1 MYSCANIGNPSG
13 GPIDKTPPIFMRS
26 NPTPN
31 AVNVKDRKIEIF
43 FDEIVTLKDPSTKII
58 VSPAQTEMPRMS
70 ALGRKVTVELVDSLL
85 PNTTYTIDFSN
96 SIQDNNEGNAID
108 NFAFAF
114 STGSVID
121 SMRVSGYVLD
131 SRTLEPMQS
140 VVVGLQSN
148 LADSA
153 FHKEKLQ
160 RVALTNDRGQFTIRN
175 VSPGSYHIFALKD
188 LDRDYKFGNPTE
200 DIAFLDSIIVPS
212 IGSREAAD
220 TVYND
225 LNEIDTIMRAT
236 RPAYFPNDILLS
248 MFNEDR
254 KSQYL
259 ANNLRVDST
268 RISLTFAA
276 ASDTLPS
283 LSIVGRNDVPDQ
295 WYTLERSQTND
306 TLTYWIRPPHL
317 VSADT
322 LMVATTYLRTDTAS
336 NLSWGT
342 DTLKFTFQRQKAKKK
357 KKNEETDSLEQIRF
371 MELHPLANDTQEV
384 YAPLLLQTGTPIER
398 YSREAFHLQRKLQND
413 TIFYPAE
420 IKSIALR
427 DSTLN
432 RRDLM
437 LKVDWEPGAAYTLA
451 VDSLAMTDIYGLQTK
466 PLKVDF
472 NVRKM
477 EEYGNIVFNIP
488 AVRDSAIVELLDGTE
503 KIVLRAP
510 VKSHRAE
517 LLNLLP
523 GKYYARL
530 FIDRNGNGKYD
541 TGNYDMHLQP
551 EETVY
556 YPGAINLKKNWDVEQ
571 TWDIYATPIDKQK
584 PEAIKK
590 NKPERKKWEK
600 VNTEKT
606 ETDEDEE
613 NGFSDF
619 SNPNDPNLRNSN
631 NFGNY
636 RKYDSKIYFHFFAQK
651 FAHSTKAH
659 YLCTRKSQQR
669 LCPDGGIGRRA
680 GLKHQWSKIHPGSIP
695 GLGTQKRL

>member
-1 MYSCANIGNPSG
+1 MNNSKSLYYIFIIIAAAVMYSCANIGNPSG

-371 MELHPLANDTQEV
+371 MELHPLANGTQEV

-510 VKSHRAE
+510 VKNHRAE

-636 RKYDSKIYFHFFAQK
+636 R
-651 FAHSTKAH
+651 
-659 YLCTRKSQQR
+659 R
-669 LCPDGGIGRRA
+669 
-680 GLKHQWSKIHPGSIP
+680 
-695 GLGTQKRL
+695 

>member
-1 MYSCANIGNPSG
+1 MNNSKSLYYIFIIIAAAVMYSCANIGNPSG

-220 TVYND
+220 TVYTD

-322 LMVATTYLRTDTAS
+322 LIVATTYLRTDTAS

-371 MELHPLANDTQEV
+371 MELHPLANGTQEV

-510 VKSHRAE
+510 VKNHRAE

-636 RKYDSKIYFHFFAQK
+636 RK
-651 FAHSTKAH
+651 
-659 YLCTRKSQQR
+659 
-669 LCPDGGIGRRA
+669 
-680 GLKHQWSKIHPGSIP
+680 
-695 GLGTQKRL
+695 

>member
-1 MYSCANIGNPSG
+1 MLFSRLALSLQAETENQMNNSKSLYYIFIIIAAAVMYSCANIGNPSG

-371 MELHPLANDTQEV
+371 MELHPLANGTQEV

-413 TIFYPAE
+413 TTFYPAE

-427 DSTLN
+427 DSTLS

-437 LKVDWEPGAAYTLA
+437 LKVDWEPGAAYKLA

-477 EEYGNIVFNIP
+477 EEYGNIVFNIT

-510 VKSHRAE
+510 VKNHRAE

-636 RKYDSKIYFHFFAQK
+636 SR
-651 FAHSTKAH
+651 
-659 YLCTRKSQQR
+659 
-669 LCPDGGIGRRA
+669 
-680 GLKHQWSKIHPGSIP
+680 
-695 GLGTQKRL
+695 

>member
-1 MYSCANIGNPSG
+1 MNNSKSLYYIFIIIAAAVMYSCANIGNPSG

-43 FDEIVTLKDPSTKII
+43 FDEIVSLKDPSTKII

-306 TLTYWIRPPHL
+306 TLIYWIRPPHL

-371 MELHPLANDTQEV
+371 MELHPLANGTQEV

-413 TIFYPAE
+413 TTFYPAE

-427 DSTLN
+427 DSTLS

-488 AVRDSAIVELLDGTE
+488 AVRDSAIVELLDGTD
-503 KIVLRAP
+503 KVVLHTP
-510 VKSHRAE
+510 VKNHRAE
-517 LLNLLP
+517 LLNLQP

-636 RKYDSKIYFHFFAQK
+636 R
-651 FAHSTKAH
+651 
-659 YLCTRKSQQR
+659 R
-669 LCPDGGIGRRA
+669 
-680 GLKHQWSKIHPGSIP
+680 
-695 GLGTQKRL
+695 

>member
-43 FDEIVTLKDPSTKII
+43 FDEIVSLKDPSTKII

-322 LMVATTYLRTDTAS
+322 LMVATTYLRTDTTS

-371 MELHPLANDTQEV
+371 MELHPLANGTQEV

-413 TIFYPAE
+413 TTFYPAE

-427 DSTLN
+427 DSTLS

-584 PEAIKK
+584 SEAIKK

-619 SNPNDPNLRNSN
+619 SNPDDPNQRNSN

-636 RKYDSKIYFHFFAQK
+636 R
-651 FAHSTKAH
+651 
-659 YLCTRKSQQR
+659 R
-669 LCPDGGIGRRA
+669 
-680 GLKHQWSKIHPGSIP
+680 
-695 GLGTQKRL
+695 

>member
-371 MELHPLANDTQEV
+371 MELHPLANGTQEV

-413 TIFYPAE
+413 TTFYPAE

-427 DSTLN
+427 DSTLS

-488 AVRDSAIVELLDGTE
+488 AVRDSAIVELLDGTD
-503 KIVLRAP
+503 KVVLHTP
-510 VKSHRAE
+510 VKNHRAE

-541 TGNYDMHLQP
+541 TGNYDMNLQP

-613 NGFSDF
+613 NGFNDF

-636 RKYDSKIYFHFFAQK
+636 SR
-651 FAHSTKAH
+651 
-659 YLCTRKSQQR
+659 
-669 LCPDGGIGRRA
+669 
-680 GLKHQWSKIHPGSIP
+680 
-695 GLGTQKRL
+695 

>member
-1 MYSCANIGNPSG
+1 MNNSKSLYYIFIIIAAAVMYSCANIGNPSG

-248 MFNEDR
+248 MFNEGR

-371 MELHPLANDTQEV
+371 MELHPLANGTQEV

-413 TIFYPAE
+413 TTFYPAE

-427 DSTLN
+427 DSTLS

-631 NFGNY
+631 NFGDY
-636 RKYDSKIYFHFFAQK
+636 R
-651 FAHSTKAH
+651 
-659 YLCTRKSQQR
+659 R
-669 LCPDGGIGRRA
+669 
-680 GLKHQWSKIHPGSIP
+680 
-695 GLGTQKRL
+695 

>member
-1 MYSCANIGNPSG
+1 MNNSKSLYYIFIIIAAAVMYSCANIGNPSG

-31 AVNVKDRKIEIF
+31 AVNVKDRKIDIF
-43 FDEIVTLKDPSTKII
+43 FDEIVTLKDPLTKII

-371 MELHPLANDTQEV
+371 MELHPLANGTQEV

-636 RKYDSKIYFHFFAQK
+636 SR
-651 FAHSTKAH
+651 
-659 YLCTRKSQQR
+659 
-669 LCPDGGIGRRA
+669 
-680 GLKHQWSKIHPGSIP
+680 
-695 GLGTQKRL
+695 

>member
-1 MYSCANIGNPSG
+1 MENQMNNSKSLYYIFIIIAAAVMYSCANIGNPSG

-371 MELHPLANDTQEV
+371 MELHPLANGTQEV

-427 DSTLN
+427 DSTLS

-510 VKSHRAE
+510 VKNHRAE

-631 NFGNY
+631 NFG
-636 RKYDSKIYFHFFAQK
+636 D
-651 FAHSTKAH
+651 
-659 YLCTRKSQQR
+659 YLR
-669 LCPDGGIGRRA
+669 
-680 GLKHQWSKIHPGSIP
+680 
-695 GLGTQKRL
+695 

>member
-1 MYSCANIGNPSG
+1 MNNSKSLYYIFIIIAAAVMYSCANIGNPSG

-317 VSADT
+317 VSDDT
-322 LMVATTYLRTDTAS
+322 LMVATTYLRTDTTS

-371 MELHPLANDTQEV
+371 MELHPLANGTQEV

-413 TIFYPAE
+413 TTFYPAE

-427 DSTLN
+427 DSTLS

-636 RKYDSKIYFHFFAQK
+636 R
-651 FAHSTKAH
+651 
-659 YLCTRKSQQR
+659 R
-669 LCPDGGIGRRA
+669 
-680 GLKHQWSKIHPGSIP
+680 
-695 GLGTQKRL
+695 

>member
-1 MYSCANIGNPSG
+1 MNNSKSLYYIFIIIAAAVMYSCANIGNPSG

-212 IGSREAAD
+212 IGSREAAG

-371 MELHPLANDTQEV
+371 MELHPLANGTQEV

-413 TIFYPAE
+413 TTFYPAE

-427 DSTLN
+427 DSTLS

-488 AVRDSAIVELLDGTE
+488 AVRDSAIVELLDGTD
-503 KIVLRAP
+503 KVVLHTP
-510 VKSHRAE
+510 VKNHRAE

-541 TGNYDMHLQP
+541 TGNYDMNLQP

-613 NGFSDF
+613 NGFNDF

-636 RKYDSKIYFHFFAQK
+636 SR
-651 FAHSTKAH
+651 
-659 YLCTRKSQQR
+659 
-669 LCPDGGIGRRA
+669 
-680 GLKHQWSKIHPGSIP
+680 
-695 GLGTQKRL
+695 

>member
-1 MYSCANIGNPSG
+1 MNNSKSLYYIFIIITAAVMYSCANIGNPSG

-371 MELHPLANDTQEV
+371 MELHPLANGTQEV

-413 TIFYPAE
+413 TTFYPAE

-427 DSTLN
+427 DSTLS

-584 PEAIKK
+584 SEAIKK

-636 RKYDSKIYFHFFAQK
+636 SR
-651 FAHSTKAH
+651 
-659 YLCTRKSQQR
+659 
-669 LCPDGGIGRRA
+669 
-680 GLKHQWSKIHPGSIP
+680 
-695 GLGTQKRL
+695 

>member
-1 MYSCANIGNPSG
+1 MLFSRLALSLQAETENQMNNSKSLYYIFIIIAAAVMYSCANIGNPSG

-43 FDEIVTLKDPSTKII
+43 FDEIVSLKDPSTKII

-121 SMRVSGYVLD
+121 SMRVSGYVID

-212 IGSREAAD
+212 IGTREAAD

-283 LSIVGRNDVPDQ
+283 LNIVGRNDVPDQ

-322 LMVATTYLRTDTAS
+322 LMVAATYLRTDTAS

-371 MELHPLANDTQEV
+371 MELHPLANGTQEV

-432 RRDLM
+432 RRDLV

-477 EEYGNIVFNIP
+477 EEYGNIVFNIT

-510 VKSHRAE
+510 VKNHRAE

-636 RKYDSKIYFHFFAQK
+636 R
-651 FAHSTKAH
+651 
-659 YLCTRKSQQR
+659 R
-669 LCPDGGIGRRA
+669 
-680 GLKHQWSKIHPGSIP
+680 
-695 GLGTQKRL
+695 

>member
-1 MYSCANIGNPSG
+1 MNNSKSLYYIFIIIAAAVMYSCANIGNPSG

-212 IGSREAAD
+212 IGTREAAD

-371 MELHPLANDTQEV
+371 MELHPLANGTQEV

-413 TIFYPAE
+413 TTFYPAE

-432 RRDLM
+432 RRDLV

-477 EEYGNIVFNIP
+477 EEYGNIVFNIT

-636 RKYDSKIYFHFFAQK
+636 SR
-651 FAHSTKAH
+651 
-659 YLCTRKSQQR
+659 
-669 LCPDGGIGRRA
+669 
-680 GLKHQWSKIHPGSIP
+680 
-695 GLGTQKRL
+695 

>member
-1 MYSCANIGNPSG
+1 MNNSKSLYYIFIIIAAAVMYSCANIGNPSG

-322 LMVATTYLRTDTAS
+322 LIVATTYLHTDTAS

-371 MELHPLANDTQEV
+371 MELHPLANGTQEV

-413 TIFYPAE
+413 TTFYPAE

-427 DSTLN
+427 DSTLS

-437 LKVDWEPGAAYTLA
+437 LKVDWEPGAAYKLA

-613 NGFSDF
+613 NGFNDF
-619 SNPNDPNLRNSN
+619 SNPDDPNLRNSN

-636 RKYDSKIYFHFFAQK
+636 SR
-651 FAHSTKAH
+651 
-659 YLCTRKSQQR
+659 
-669 LCPDGGIGRRA
+669 
-680 GLKHQWSKIHPGSIP
+680 
-695 GLGTQKRL
+695 

>member
-1 MYSCANIGNPSG
+1 MNNSKSLYYIFIIIAAAVMYSCANIGNPSG

-26 NPTPN
+26 NPAPN
-31 AVNVKDRKIEIF
+31 SVNVKDRKIEIF

-121 SMRVSGYVLD
+121 SMRVSGYVID

-212 IGSREAAD
+212 IGTREAAD

-283 LSIVGRNDVPDQ
+283 LNIVGRNDVPDL

-371 MELHPLANDTQEV
+371 MELHPLANGTQEV

-432 RRDLM
+432 RRDLV

-477 EEYGNIVFNIP
+477 EEYGNIVFNIT

-510 VKSHRAE
+510 VKNHRAE

-636 RKYDSKIYFHFFAQK
+636 SR
-651 FAHSTKAH
+651 
-659 YLCTRKSQQR
+659 
-669 LCPDGGIGRRA
+669 
-680 GLKHQWSKIHPGSIP
+680 
-695 GLGTQKRL
+695 

>member
-1 MYSCANIGNPSG
+1 MNNSKSLYYIFIIIAAAVMYSCANIGNPSG

-371 MELHPLANDTQEV
+371 MELHPLANGTQEV

-413 TIFYPAE
+413 TTFYPAE

-427 DSTLN
+427 DSTLS

-510 VKSHRAE
+510 VKNHRAE

-636 RKYDSKIYFHFFAQK
+636 RK
-651 FAHSTKAH
+651 
-659 YLCTRKSQQR
+659 
-669 LCPDGGIGRRA
+669 
-680 GLKHQWSKIHPGSIP
+680 
-695 GLGTQKRL
+695 

>member
-1 MYSCANIGNPSG
+1 MNNSKSLYYIFIIIAAAVMYSCANIGNPSG

-212 IGSREAAD
+212 IGTREAAD

-371 MELHPLANDTQEV
+371 MELHPLANGTQEV

-432 RRDLM
+432 RRDLV

-477 EEYGNIVFNIP
+477 EEYGNIVFNIT

-510 VKSHRAE
+510 VKNHRAE

-636 RKYDSKIYFHFFAQK
+636 R
-651 FAHSTKAH
+651 
-659 YLCTRKSQQR
+659 R
-669 LCPDGGIGRRA
+669 
-680 GLKHQWSKIHPGSIP
+680 
-695 GLGTQKRL
+695 

>member
-1 MYSCANIGNPSG
+1 MNNSKSLYYIFIIIAAAVMYSCANIGNPSG

-175 VSPGSYHIFALKD
+175 VSSGSYHIFALKD

-317 VSADT
+317 VSDDT

-371 MELHPLANDTQEV
+371 MELHPLANGTQEV

-413 TIFYPAE
+413 TTFYPAE

-427 DSTLN
+427 DSTLS

-636 RKYDSKIYFHFFAQK
+636 R
-651 FAHSTKAH
+651 
-659 YLCTRKSQQR
+659 R
-669 LCPDGGIGRRA
+669 
-680 GLKHQWSKIHPGSIP
+680 
-695 GLGTQKRL
+695 

>member
-1 MYSCANIGNPSG
+1 MNNSKSLYYIFIIIAAAVMYSCANIGNPSG

-121 SMRVSGYVLD
+121 SMRMSGYVLD

-371 MELHPLANDTQEV
+371 MELHPLANGTQEV

-413 TIFYPAE
+413 TTFYPAE

-427 DSTLN
+427 DSTLS

-584 PEAIKK
+584 SEAIKK

-600 VNTEKT
+600 VSTEKT

-631 NFGNY
+631 NFDNY
-636 RKYDSKIYFHFFAQK
+636 R
-651 FAHSTKAH
+651 
-659 YLCTRKSQQR
+659 R
-669 LCPDGGIGRRA
+669 
-680 GLKHQWSKIHPGSIP
+680 
-695 GLGTQKRL
+695 

>member
-1 MYSCANIGNPSG
+1 MNNSKSLYYIFIIIAAAVMYSCANIGNPSG

-295 WYTLERSQTND
+295 WYSLERSKTND

-357 KKNEETDSLEQIRF
+357 KKNEETDSLELMRF
-371 MELHPLANDTQEV
+371 MDLRPLSSSTQEV

-398 YSREAFHLQRKLQND
+398 YSREAFHLQRKLQSD

-432 RRDLM
+432 RRDIM
-437 LKVDWEPGAAYTLA
+437 LKVDWEPGAAYTLTI
-451 VDSLAMTDIYGLQTK
+451 DSLAMTDIYGLQTK
-466 PLKVDF
+466 PLKIDF

-488 AVRDSAIVELLDGTE
+488 AVRDSAIVELLDGTD
-503 KIVLRAP
+503 KVVLHTQ
-510 VKSHRAE
+510 VKKHRAE
-517 LLNLLP
+517 LLNLQP

-541 TGNYDMHLQP
+541 TGNYDLHLQP

-556 YPGAINLKKNWDVEQ
+556 FPGAINLKKNWDVEQ

-636 RKYDSKIYFHFFAQK
+636 R
-651 FAHSTKAH
+651 
-659 YLCTRKSQQR
+659 R
-669 LCPDGGIGRRA
+669 
-680 GLKHQWSKIHPGSIP
+680 
-695 GLGTQKRL
+695 

>member
-371 MELHPLANDTQEV
+371 MELHPLANGTQEV

-413 TIFYPAE
+413 TTFYPAE

-510 VKSHRAE
+510 VKNHRAE

-541 TGNYDMHLQP
+541 TGNYDMHMQP

-584 PEAIKK
+584 PKAIKK

-619 SNPNDPNLRNSN
+619 SNPNDHNLRNSN

-636 RKYDSKIYFHFFAQK
+636 SR
-651 FAHSTKAH
+651 
-659 YLCTRKSQQR
+659 
-669 LCPDGGIGRRA
+669 
-680 GLKHQWSKIHPGSIP
+680 
-695 GLGTQKRL
+695 

>member
-1 MYSCANIGNPSG
+1 MNNSKSLYYIFIIIAAAVMYSCANIGNPSG

-371 MELHPLANDTQEV
+371 MELHPLANGTQEV

-613 NGFSDF
+613 IGFSDF

-636 RKYDSKIYFHFFAQK
+636 R
-651 FAHSTKAH
+651 
-659 YLCTRKSQQR
+659 R
-669 LCPDGGIGRRA
+669 
-680 GLKHQWSKIHPGSIP
+680 
-695 GLGTQKRL
+695 

>member
-1 MYSCANIGNPSG
+1 MNNSKSLYYIFIIIAAAVMYSCANIGNPSG

-371 MELHPLANDTQEV
+371 MELHPLANGTQEV

-432 RRDLM
+432 QRDLM

-510 VKSHRAE
+510 VKNHRAE

-636 RKYDSKIYFHFFAQK
+636 RK
-651 FAHSTKAH
+651 
-659 YLCTRKSQQR
+659 
-669 LCPDGGIGRRA
+669 
-680 GLKHQWSKIHPGSIP
+680 
-695 GLGTQKRL
+695 

>member
-1 MYSCANIGNPSG
+1 MNNNKSLYYIFIIIAAAVMYSCANIGNPSG

-371 MELHPLANDTQEV
+371 MELHPLANGTQEV

-413 TIFYPAE
+413 TTFYPAE

-427 DSTLN
+427 DSTLS

-437 LKVDWEPGAAYTLA
+437 LKVDWEPGAAYKLA

-488 AVRDSAIVELLDGTE
+488 AVRDSAIVELLDGTD
-503 KIVLRAP
+503 KVVLHTP
-510 VKSHRAE
+510 VKNHRAE
-517 LLNLLP
+517 LLNLQP

-636 RKYDSKIYFHFFAQK
+636 R
-651 FAHSTKAH
+651 
-659 YLCTRKSQQR
+659 R
-669 LCPDGGIGRRA
+669 
-680 GLKHQWSKIHPGSIP
+680 
-695 GLGTQKRL
+695 

>member
-1 MYSCANIGNPSG
+1 MNNSKSLYYIFIIIAAAVMYSCANIGNPSG

-322 LMVATTYLRTDTAS
+322 LIVATTYLRTDTAS

-371 MELHPLANDTQEV
+371 MELHPLANGTQEV

-413 TIFYPAE
+413 TTFYPAE

-437 LKVDWEPGAAYTLA
+437 LKVDWEPGAAYKLA

-488 AVRDSAIVELLDGTE
+488 AVRDSAIVELLDGTD
-503 KIVLRAP
+503 KVVLHTP
-510 VKSHRAE
+510 VKNHRAE
-517 LLNLLP
+517 LLNLQP

-584 PEAIKK
+584 SEAIKK

-631 NFGNY
+631 NFGDY
-636 RKYDSKIYFHFFAQK
+636 R
-651 FAHSTKAH
+651 
-659 YLCTRKSQQR
+659 R
-669 LCPDGGIGRRA
+669 
-680 GLKHQWSKIHPGSIP
+680 
-695 GLGTQKRL
+695 

>member
-1 MYSCANIGNPSG
+1 MNNSKSLYYIFIIIAAAVMYSCANIGNPSG

-322 LMVATTYLRTDTAS
+322 LIVATTYLRTDTAS

-371 MELHPLANDTQEV
+371 MELHPLANGTQEV

-413 TIFYPAE
+413 TTFYPAE

-510 VKSHRAE
+510 VKNHRAE

-584 PEAIKK
+584 SEAIKK

-631 NFGNY
+631 NFGDY
-636 RKYDSKIYFHFFAQK
+636 R
-651 FAHSTKAH
+651 
-659 YLCTRKSQQR
+659 R
-669 LCPDGGIGRRA
+669 
-680 GLKHQWSKIHPGSIP
+680 
-695 GLGTQKRL
+695 

>member
-1 MYSCANIGNPSG
+1 MNNSKSLYYIFIIIAAAVMYSCANIGNPSG

-220 TVYND
+220 TVYNN

-371 MELHPLANDTQEV
+371 MELHPLANGTQEV

-413 TIFYPAE
+413 TTFYPAE

-427 DSTLN
+427 DSTLS

-584 PEAIKK
+584 SEAIKK

-636 RKYDSKIYFHFFAQK
+636 SR
-651 FAHSTKAH
+651 
-659 YLCTRKSQQR
+659 
-669 LCPDGGIGRRA
+669 
-680 GLKHQWSKIHPGSIP
+680 
-695 GLGTQKRL
+695 

>member
-1 MYSCANIGNPSG
+1 MNNSKSLYYIFIIIAAAVMYSCANIGNPSG

-357 KKNEETDSLEQIRF
+357 KKNEGTDSLEQIRF
-371 MELHPLANDTQEV
+371 MELHPLANGTQEV

-413 TIFYPAE
+413 TTFYPAE

-427 DSTLN
+427 DSTLS

-510 VKSHRAE
+510 VKNHRAE

-636 RKYDSKIYFHFFAQK
+636 RK
-651 FAHSTKAH
+651 
-659 YLCTRKSQQR
+659 
-669 LCPDGGIGRRA
+669 
-680 GLKHQWSKIHPGSIP
+680 
-695 GLGTQKRL
+695 

>member
-1 MYSCANIGNPSG
+1 MNNSKSLYYIFIIIAAAVMYSCANIGNPSG

-43 FDEIVTLKDPSTKII
+43 FDDIVTLKDPSTKII

-357 KKNEETDSLEQIRF
+357 KKNEGTDSLEQIRF
-371 MELHPLANDTQEV
+371 MELHPLANGTQEV

-413 TIFYPAE
+413 TTFYPAE

-427 DSTLN
+427 DSTLS

-488 AVRDSAIVELLDGTE
+488 AVRDSAIVELLDGTD
-503 KIVLRAP
+503 KVVLHTP

-551 EETVY
+551 EETIY

-600 VNTEKT
+600 VSTEKT

-631 NFGNY
+631 NFDNY
-636 RKYDSKIYFHFFAQK
+636 R
-651 FAHSTKAH
+651 
-659 YLCTRKSQQR
+659 R
-669 LCPDGGIGRRA
+669 
-680 GLKHQWSKIHPGSIP
+680 
-695 GLGTQKRL
+695 

>member
-1 MYSCANIGNPSG
+1 MLFSRLALSLQAETENQMNNSKSLYYIFIIIAAAVMYSCANIGNPSG

-148 LADSA
+148 LADSS

-295 WYTLERSQTND
+295 WYTLEHSQTND

-371 MELHPLANDTQEV
+371 MELHPLANGTQEV

-413 TIFYPAE
+413 TTFYPAE

-427 DSTLN
+427 DSTLS

-488 AVRDSAIVELLDGTE
+488 AVRDSAIVELLDGTD
-503 KIVLRAP
+503 KVVLHTP
-510 VKSHRAE
+510 VKNHRAE
-517 LLNLLP
+517 LLNLQP

-636 RKYDSKIYFHFFAQK
+636 R
-651 FAHSTKAH
+651 
-659 YLCTRKSQQR
+659 R
-669 LCPDGGIGRRA
+669 
-680 GLKHQWSKIHPGSIP
+680 
-695 GLGTQKRL
+695 

>member
-1 MYSCANIGNPSG
+1 MNNSKSLYYIFIIIAAAVMYSCANNGNPSG

-322 LMVATTYLRTDTAS
+322 LIVATTYLRTDTAS

-371 MELHPLANDTQEV
+371 MELHPLANGTQEV

-427 DSTLN
+427 DSTLS

-451 VDSLAMTDIYGLQTK
+451 VDSLAITDIYGLQTK

-613 NGFSDF
+613 IGFSDF

-636 RKYDSKIYFHFFAQK
+636 RK
-651 FAHSTKAH
+651 
-659 YLCTRKSQQR
+659 
-669 LCPDGGIGRRA
+669 
-680 GLKHQWSKIHPGSIP
+680 
-695 GLGTQKRL
+695 

>member
-1 MYSCANIGNPSG
+1 MNNSKSLYYIFIIIAAAVMYSCANIGNPSG

-371 MELHPLANDTQEV
+371 MELHPLANGTQEV

-413 TIFYPAE
+413 TTFYPAE

-427 DSTLN
+427 DSTLS

-510 VKSHRAE
+510 VKNHRAE

-619 SNPNDPNLRNSN
+619 SNPNDPNMRNSN
-631 NFGNY
+631 NFGDY
-636 RKYDSKIYFHFFAQK
+636 R
-651 FAHSTKAH
+651 
-659 YLCTRKSQQR
+659 R
-669 LCPDGGIGRRA
+669 
-680 GLKHQWSKIHPGSIP
+680 
-695 GLGTQKRL
+695 

>member
-1 MYSCANIGNPSG
+1 MNNSKSLYYIFIIIAAAVMYSCANIGNPSG

-317 VSADT
+317 VSTDT
-322 LMVATTYLRTDTAS
+322 LIVATTYLRTDTAS

-371 MELHPLANDTQEV
+371 MELHPLANGTQEV

-413 TIFYPAE
+413 TTFYPAE

-510 VKSHRAE
+510 VKNHRAE

-541 TGNYDMHLQP
+541 TGNYDMHMQP

-636 RKYDSKIYFHFFAQK
+636 SR
-651 FAHSTKAH
+651 
-659 YLCTRKSQQR
+659 
-669 LCPDGGIGRRA
+669 
-680 GLKHQWSKIHPGSIP
+680 
-695 GLGTQKRL
+695 

>member
-1 MYSCANIGNPSG
+1 MNNSKSLYYIFIIIAAAVMYSCANIGNPSG

-371 MELHPLANDTQEV
+371 MELHPLANGTQEV

-413 TIFYPAE
+413 TTFYPAE

-427 DSTLN
+427 DSTLS

-437 LKVDWEPGAAYTLA
+437 LKVDWKPGAAYTLA

-488 AVRDSAIVELLDGTE
+488 AVRDSAIVELLDGTD
-503 KIVLRAP
+503 KVVLHTP
-510 VKSHRAE
+510 VKNHRAE
-517 LLNLLP
+517 LLNLQP

-636 RKYDSKIYFHFFAQK
+636 R
-651 FAHSTKAH
+651 
-659 YLCTRKSQQR
+659 R
-669 LCPDGGIGRRA
+669 
-680 GLKHQWSKIHPGSIP
+680 
-695 GLGTQKRL
+695 

>member
-1 MYSCANIGNPSG
+1 MNNSKSLYYIFIIITAAVMYSCANIGNPSG

-371 MELHPLANDTQEV
+371 MELHPLANGTQEV

-413 TIFYPAE
+413 TTFYPAE

-427 DSTLN
+427 DSTLS

-488 AVRDSAIVELLDGTE
+488 AMRDSAIVELLDGTD
-503 KIVLRAP
+503 KVVLHTP

-551 EETVY
+551 EETIY

-600 VNTEKT
+600 VSTEKT

-631 NFGNY
+631 NFDNY
-636 RKYDSKIYFHFFAQK
+636 R
-651 FAHSTKAH
+651 
-659 YLCTRKSQQR
+659 R
-669 LCPDGGIGRRA
+669 
-680 GLKHQWSKIHPGSIP
+680 
-695 GLGTQKRL
+695 

>member
-148 LADSA
+148 LVDSA

-371 MELHPLANDTQEV
+371 MELHPLANGTQEV

-413 TIFYPAE
+413 TTFYPAE

-477 EEYGNIVFNIP
+477 EEYGNIVFNIT

-510 VKSHRAE
+510 VKNHRAE

-584 PEAIKK
+584 SEAIKK

-636 RKYDSKIYFHFFAQK
+636 RK
-651 FAHSTKAH
+651 
-659 YLCTRKSQQR
+659 
-669 LCPDGGIGRRA
+669 
-680 GLKHQWSKIHPGSIP
+680 
-695 GLGTQKRL
+695 

>member
-1 MYSCANIGNPSG
+1 MNNSKSLYYIFIIIAAAVMYSCANIGNPSG

-357 KKNEETDSLEQIRF
+357 KKNEETDSLEQMRF
-371 MELHPLANDTQEV
+371 MELHPLANGTQEV

-477 EEYGNIVFNIP
+477 EEYGNIVFNIT

-636 RKYDSKIYFHFFAQK
+636 R
-651 FAHSTKAH
+651 
-659 YLCTRKSQQR
+659 R
-669 LCPDGGIGRRA
+669 
-680 GLKHQWSKIHPGSIP
+680 
-695 GLGTQKRL
+695 

>member
-371 MELHPLANDTQEV
+371 MELHPLANGTQDV

-584 PEAIKK
+584 SEAIKK

-631 NFGNY
+631 NFGN
-636 RKYDSKIYFHFFAQK
+636 
-651 FAHSTKAH
+651 
-659 YLCTRKSQQR
+659 
-669 LCPDGGIGRRA
+669 
-680 GLKHQWSKIHPGSIP
+680 
-695 GLGTQKRL
+695 

>member
-1 MYSCANIGNPSG
+1 MNNSKSLYYIFIIIAAAVMYSCANIGNPSG

-212 IGSREAAD
+212 IGTREAAD

-357 KKNEETDSLEQIRF
+357 KKNEETDSLEQIQF
-371 MELHPLANDTQEV
+371 MELHPLANGTQEV

-432 RRDLM
+432 RRDLV

-477 EEYGNIVFNIP
+477 EEYGNIVFNIT

-510 VKSHRAE
+510 VKNHRAE

-636 RKYDSKIYFHFFAQK
+636 SR
-651 FAHSTKAH
+651 
-659 YLCTRKSQQR
+659 
-669 LCPDGGIGRRA
+669 
-680 GLKHQWSKIHPGSIP
+680 
-695 GLGTQKRL
+695 